1 MYQAFLLKYA
11 EIGIKGKNRYKFENA
26 LVEQIKHRLSKIEG
40 EFEVTREQGR
50 IFVEAKSEFDF
61 DDAIEAM
68 SRVFGVSSIS
78 PVEVIEDKEW
88 NNLAQKVG
96 DFVERQY
103 PEQNFTFKVK
113 SKRSDKH
120 YPMTSP
126 EVCVEMGG
134 VLLDRFPGLSVDVHD
149 PDVLIWV
156 EVREKAYVYSKIYAG
171 ACGMPLG
178 TNGKAMLLLSG
189 GIDSPVAGYMI
200 AKRGVT
206 IDATYFHAPPYTSE
220 RAKQKVV
227 DLAKIVARYTGPIYL
242 HVINFTDIQ
251 LYIYEKCPHE
261 ELTIIMRR
269 YMMRIA
275 EQIAKETE
283 CLGLITGES
292 IGQVASQTMNSLIAT
307 NEVCELPV
315 YRPLIGFDKQ
325 EIVEVSEKIGTYETS
340 ILPYEDC
347 CTIFVAKHPV
357 TKPNV
362 KVIRRHEHNLD
373 EKIDELVKTALETK
387 ELIIA
392 EA

>member
-26 LVEQIKHRLSKIEG
+26 LVEQIKQRLSKIEG
-40 EFEVTREQGR
+40 EFEVAREQGR

-149 PDVLIWV
+149 PDVLI
-156 EVREKAYVYSKIYAG
+156 
-171 ACGMPLG
+171 
-178 TNGKAMLLLSG
+178 
-189 GIDSPVAGYMI
+189 
-200 AKRGVT
+200 
-206 IDATYFHAPPYTSE
+206 
-220 RAKQKVV
+220 
-227 DLAKIVARYTGPIYL
+227 
-242 HVINFTDIQ
+242 
-251 LYIYEKCPHE
+251 
-261 ELTIIMRR
+261 
-269 YMMRIA
+269 
-275 EQIAKETE
+275 
-283 CLGLITGES
+283 
-292 IGQVASQTMNSLIAT
+292 
-307 NEVCELPV
+307 
-315 YRPLIGFDKQ
+315 
-325 EIVEVSEKIGTYETS
+325 
-340 ILPYEDC
+340 
-347 CTIFVAKHPV
+347 
-357 TKPNV
+357 
-362 KVIRRHEHNLD
+362 
-373 EKIDELVKTALETK
+373 
-387 ELIIA
+387 
-392 EA
+392 

>member
-156 EVREKAYVYSKIYAG
+156 EVREKAYVYSKVYAG

-200 AKRGVT
+200 AKRGVK
-206 IDATYFHAPPYTSE
+206 IEAVDFHAPPYTSE

-227 DLAKIVARYTGPIYL
+227 D
-242 HVINFTDIQ
+242 IQ
-251 LYIYEKCPHE
+251 DRSVCMLLI
-261 ELTIIMRR
+261 L
-269 YMMRIA
+269 RIF
-275 EQIAKETE
+275 
-283 CLGLITGES
+283 
-292 IGQVASQTMNSLIAT
+292 
-307 NEVCELPV
+307 
-315 YRPLIGFDKQ
+315 R
-325 EIVEVSEKIGTYETS
+325 
-340 ILPYEDC
+340 
-347 CTIFVAKHPV
+347 CTFMSNAHMK
-357 TKPNV
+357 N
-362 KVIRRHEHNLD
+362 
-373 EKIDELVKTALETK
+373 
-387 ELIIA
+387 
-392 EA
+392 

>member
-200 AKRGVT
+200 AKRGVYV
-206 IDATYFHAPPYTSE
+206 DAVYFHAPPYTSE

-227 DLAKIVARYTGPIYL
+227 DLAKLVSRYTGPIRL
-242 HVINFTDIQ
+242 HVVNFTDIQ
-251 LYIYEKCPHE
+251 MYIYEQCPHE

-275 EQIAKETE
+275 EHFARKDK

-292 IGQVASQTMNSLIAT
+292 IGQVASQTLQSLAAT
-307 NEVCELPV
+307 DEVCELPV
-315 YRPLIGFDKQ
+315 YRPVIGFDKE
-325 EIVEVSEKIGTYETS
+325 EIVQISRKINTFETS
-340 ILPYEDC
+340 IQPFEDC

-357 TKPNV
+357 TKPNL
-362 KVIRRHEHNLD
+362 KVIHRSEEKLN
-373 EKIDELVKTALETK
+373 EKIDQLVEEALASTEVI
-387 ELIIA
+387 EIQ
-392 EA
+392 